1 MYTKDSSNTKEQA
14 ASYFQ
19 KGVHMKRNIFLR
31 LFIALISIAIAQSAF
46 ALDNNFAGTWQG
58 TLKIQTMELR
68 VVFHLQ
74 SDSTGAM
81 KATLDSPDQGA
92 KGIPVDNVAMR
103 KDSLILTINAIGGS
117 YEGMVHPGDSVIT
130 GTWKQRGASL
140 PLDLHRIQSVA
151 EVRRPQEPKPPFPY
165 DAEEVSYPNVDA
177 GITLA
182 GTFTKPKT
190 GGPFPALLLIT
201 GSGPQNRDE
210 ELFGHKPF
218 LVLADYLT
226 RRGIAV
232 LRVDDRGTAKSTGN
246 FGTATTKDFAGDVRA
261 GITYLR
267 SRPDVNVKKIGLLG
281 HSEGGLIAPMV
292 ASESKDVAFIVMMAG
307 PSLTGEEILY
317 LQDSLISTA
326 MGAPP
331 KEITKELQLNRKLYS
346 LIRTESDTVKL
357 QKEIR
362 SAVRESMTAD
372 SATLGKI
379 NDEAVDAAVRQLI
392 SPWFRFFVTYDPN
405 PALEKVTCPILALD
419 GSKDLQVPAK
429 ENIEGLEKAFKASGN
444 KNATAKLLPG
454 LNHLFQKSET
464 GAPLEYGK
472 IEETINPDALK
483 VIGDW
488 IEGVTK

>member
-1 MYTKDSSNTKEQA
+1 
-14 ASYFQ
+14 
-19 KGVHMKRNIFLR
+19 MKKNNL
-31 LFIALISIAIAQSAF
+31 LYSLILLTSFVFTLTAF
-46 ALDNNFAGTWQG
+46 ALDKNFAGTWQG

-74 SDSTGAM
+74 TDSTGVM

-92 KGIPVDNVAMR
+92 KGIPIDNVAMR

-117 YEGMVHPGDSVIT
+117 YEGTVEPGDSVIT

-140 PLDLHRIQSVA
+140 PLDLHRIESVA

-165 DAEEVSYPNVDA
+165 DAEDVSYANSEA

-182 GTFTKPKT
+182 GTFTKPRS

-201 GSGPQNRDE
+201 GSGAQNRDE

-232 LRVDDRGTAKSTGN
+232 LRVDDRGTAKSTGD
-246 FGTATTKDFAGDVRA
+246 FGSATTKDFAGDVRA
-261 GITYLR
+261 GIKYLKSR
-267 SRPDVNVKKIGLLG
+267 SDVNVKKVGLLG

-292 ASESKDVAFIVMMAG
+292 ASGSKDVDFIVMMAG
-307 PSLTGEEILY
+307 PALTGEEILY

-326 MGAPP
+326 MGAPAS
-331 KEITKELQLNRKLYS
+331 EIQKELQLNRKLYS
-346 LIRTESDTVKL
+346 LIRTESDSAKL
-357 QKEIR
+357 QQEIR
-362 SAVRESMTAD
+362 SAVKESMSPD
-372 SATLGKI
+372 SATVGKI
-379 NDEAVDAAVRQLI
+379 NEEAVNAAVKQLT
-392 SPWFRFFVTYDPN
+392 SPWFRFFVTYDPM

-429 ENIEGLEKAFKASGN
+429 ENLEALERAFKASGN
-444 KNATAKLLPG
+444 KNATAQLLPG
-454 LNHLFQKSET
+454 LNHLFQKAET
-464 GAPLEYGK
+464 GVPLEYGK
-472 IEETINPDALK
+472 IGETINPEALK

-488 IEGVTK
+488 IENVTK

>member
-1 MYTKDSSNTKEQA
+1 
-14 ASYFQ
+14 
-19 KGVHMKRNIFLR
+19 MKKNICLYLLTVLTSFA
-31 LFIALISIAIAQSAF
+31 FIQQTL
-46 ALDNNFAGTWQG
+46 ALDKNIAGTWQG
-58 TLKIQTMELR
+58 TLKIQAMELR
-68 VVFHLQ
+68 VVFHLRT
-74 SDSTGAM
+74 DSTGAM

-117 YEGMVHPGDSVIT
+117 YEGMLQPGDSTIT
-130 GTWKQRGASL
+130 GIWKQRGASL
-140 PLDLHRIQSVA
+140 PLDLHRIQVVA
-151 EVRRPQEPKPPFPY
+151 EVRVPQEPKPPFPY
-165 DAEEVSYPNVDA
+165 DAEEISYTNTDA
-177 GITLA
+177 GVTLA
-182 GTFTKPKT
+182 GTFTKPKSA
-190 GGPFPALLLIT
+190 GPFAAVLLIT

-246 FGTATTKDFAGDVRA
+246 FGSATTKDFAGDVRA
-261 GITYLR
+261 GISYLK

-326 MGAPP
+326 MGVPAE
-331 KEITKELQLNRKLYS
+331 EITKELRLNRKLYS
-346 LIRTESDTVKL
+346 LIRMESDTTKL
-357 QKEIR
+357 QQGIR

-372 SATLGKI
+372 SATVGKV
-379 NDEAVDAAVRQLI
+379 NEDAVNAAVKQLT
-392 SPWFRFFVTYDPN
+392 SPWFRFFVTYDPI
-405 PALEKVTCPILALD
+405 PALEKVKCPILALD
-419 GSKDLQVPAK
+419 GSEDLQVPAK
-429 ENIEGLEKAFKASGN
+429 ENLEGLERAFKASGN

-464 GAPLEYGK
+464 GTPLEYGK
-472 IEETINPDALK
+472 IEETINPYALK

-488 IEGVTK
+488 IEEVTK